1 MESLGVCTTTLS
13 FSIRTFSLTEEWAV
27 VGAII
32 ARQRQDLFCQICRH
46 DVLVGNF
53 WKFGHA
59 DTYKVFVLASQQAG
73 AEWLT
78 SQLTASHTVC
88 SAFAILTWGQAT
100 VHNFPEKSQFL
111 IKFLRKPRH
120 QCHTPR
126 LVLLSGRCERSR
138 PSRWICRN
146 GWRTWVSHTGFAVK
160 SSAASSTRRN
170 TCRTRAGSGLAVNI
184 YPVPETKNRSTSVTT
199 LYRHDILEQHTPNS

>member
-1 MESLGVCTTTLS
+1 MKNTFFNRYKQKRTNIKNSKHTMCLLDTTTPLSIQMISLAADGVTWNCTTTLN

-59 DTYKVFVLASQQAG
+59 DTCYKVFVLASQQAG

-88 SAFAILTWGQAT
+88 SAFHSTIRHPYLGSGYC
-100 VHNFPEKSQFL
+100 SQFL
-111 IKFLRKPRH
+111 RKK
-120 QCHTPR
+120 
-126 LVLLSGRCERSR
+126 
-138 PSRWICRN
+138 
-146 GWRTWVSHTGFAVK
+146 VSFW
-160 SSAASSTRRN
+160 
-170 TCRTRAGSGLAVNI
+170 
-184 YPVPETKNRSTSVTT
+184 
-199 LYRHDILEQHTPNS
+199 